1 MGWRHGRRVYSSLI
15 PLIVILI
22 GSEMLLSD
30 WGSFSE
36 FLKPRT
42 ITAKEASEDG
52 WKQEN
57 GAGTRITEIFFRK
70 MDDKKAVDGHL
81 FFDGINHS
89 SRLKMVNN
97 ASRFLPDDQTV
108 WVLIL
113 GNKKSIAVEC
123 ERFGSLIKDALEER
137 QKQGV
142 SGYGWN
148 VYIIAY
154 RDAPVILSCPE
165 IEAAMNLTGRTID
178 DDGYDTG
185 SIVLHYAQ
193 RSIVKARTWD
203 KTIQWIKTG
212 EIIPA
217 YQTNA
222 TRTKR
227 AIGAINTGTGS
238 ENILRHHLNY
248 PVRSDTVEYMS
259 KQTKRLCAGSSLSDP
274 IESSCDRS
282 LDVAHFWPSFVLNKG
297 AGLRD
302 RVSKVLIDDYCATNV
317 FDSDTTANPTANTT
331 APTITT
337 DTDEARPL
345 CFIGIAGKRAKKGR
359 NSVST
364 DYVDTLLKS
373 KIVVVSQRN
382 NWEGHWRLMEALVS
396 GAMVMTDKMLSLP
409 FGYQDGVSVVEYESS
424 EDLLRKVAYY
434 TDPTHASERLS
445 VAREGRR
452 LAMEGFRSWHV
463 MEKLILGKIV
473 TTSGFRVYP

>member
-1 MGWRHGRRVYSSLI
+1 MSDAQRSTHLGNEDKDDEITNWR
-15 PLIVILI
+15 
-22 GSEMLLSD
+22 
-30 WGSFSE
+30 SFSE
-36 FLKPRT
+36 FLGPKT
-42 ITAKEASEDG
+42 ITAKEALEDG

-57 GAGTRITEIFFRK
+57 GVGTRITEIFFWK
-70 MDDKKAVDGHL
+70 TGDEAAVDVHL
-81 FFDGINHS
+81 FVDGINHS
-89 SRLKMVNN
+89 SQLKMVNN

-108 WVLIL
+108 WVIIL
-113 GNKKSIAVEC
+113 GNKNSIAHEC
-123 ERFGSLIKDALEER
+123 ERFRSLIKDALEER

-154 RDAPVILSCPE
+154 RDSPVNLSCPE
-165 IEAAMNLTGRTID
+165 IEAAMNLTGRTVD
-178 DDGYDTG
+178 DDTG

-248 PVRSDTVEYMS
+248 PVRSDTVETMS
-259 KQTKRLCAGSSLSDP
+259 KRTKNLCAGSLLSDP
-274 IESSCDRS
+274 IEYSCDRS
-282 LDVAHFWPSFVLNKG
+282 LDVAHFWPLDNGES
-297 AGLRD
+297 LREK
-302 RVSKVLIDDYCATNV
+302 VSRVLIDDYCAMNV
-317 FDSDTTANPTANTT
+317 FDSDTIANPNPTSNTT
-331 APTITT
+331 APTTT
-337 DTDEARPL
+337 TGADAARPL
-345 CFIGIAGKRAKKGR
+345 CFIGIAGKRGKKGR

-373 KIVVVSQRN
+373 KIVVVSQRK

-409 FGYQDGVSVVEYESS
+409 FGYQDGVSVVEYESP

-473 TTSGFRVYP
+473 TTSGFHVYP